1 MLSNCIES
9 EELTV
14 NFINASSLQASEANP
29 EKVELKCLSSQTIGE
44 MSEILKKEW
53 CGRRASGADVSV
65 FPSISIF
72 ASTPGEREGTDFHL
86 LNEEL
91 KLSDVARNAVG
102 EDGAIRL
109 YFFDTFCAEKKFGDE
124 LEMCFACCACAM
136 ALCACCAAA
145 EAVGEAKKQ
154 SNNNANVAN
163 HTNQAPTYQQQPQY
177 YANQSPQPNTYGLP
191 PNANNNNAL
200 SPITQQPAYGQPIYQ
215 NVNEPGYG
223 EAHYTAPQNAAPHNA
238 AAPYNAAPSNEF
250 RFAAQPNNGGRW
262 SCPKCT
268 LINDNNFCSACG
280 EPRPTE
286 ARTNESAPDPN
297 KKKNADVNN
306 DLDCFRQ
313 PETKKPSEDDAK
325 LPPPLYGNY
334 KDATELE

>member
-53 CGRRASGADVSV
+53 CGRRASGADVME

-109 YFFDTFCAEKKFGDE
+109 YFFDTFCAEKKFGDDDDLDSCVE
-124 LEMCFACCACAM
+124 CCC
-136 ALCACCAAA
+136 LCC
-145 EAVGEAKKQ
+145 EVVSDDIEDKKK
-154 SNNNANVAN
+154 SKKKTSDVERNKKKTPVR
-163 HTNQAPTYQQQPQY
+163 PR
-177 YANQSPQPNTYGLP
+177 P
-191 PNANNNNAL
+191 PNANNNNGTPPAA
-200 SPITQQPAYGQPIYQ
+200 QQPAYGQPIYQ

-223 EAHYTAPQNAAPHNA
+223 GAHCTAPQNAAPN
-238 AAPYNAAPSNEF
+238 NKV
-250 RFAAQPNNGGRW
+250 RFSAQPNNGGRW

-268 LINDNNFCSACG
+268 SINDNKFCSECG
-280 EPRPTE
+280 EPRPTG
-286 ARTNESAPDPN
+286 ARANESAPDPN
-297 KKKNADVNN
+297 KK
-306 DLDCFRQ
+306 RM
-313 PETKKPSEDDAK
+313 PM
-325 LPPPLYGNY
+325 
-334 KDATELE
+334 